1 MTRDE
6 AIQSIQAI
14 ERRCRGVFV
23 AAEAQER
30 VVQLLR
36 AGELEAA
43 RRLDAAARRPCG
55 ADLNRVIL
63 AGPLDGQE
71 HEGVCPS
78 CGLRFRYRPPLV
90 DEAPPPPE
98 EPVPAAPEPRRSTW
112 WRRLIEAL

>member
-6 AIQSIQAI
+6 AVRAIQAI
-14 ERRCRGVFV
+14 ERRCRGAFIV
-23 AAEAQER
+23 AEAQER

-36 AGELEAA
+36 DGELEAA
-43 RRLDAAARRPCG
+43 ARLDEAARRTCG

-90 DEAPPPPE
+90 DDGGPL
-98 EPVPAAPEPRRSTW
+98 S
-112 WRRLIEAL
+112 